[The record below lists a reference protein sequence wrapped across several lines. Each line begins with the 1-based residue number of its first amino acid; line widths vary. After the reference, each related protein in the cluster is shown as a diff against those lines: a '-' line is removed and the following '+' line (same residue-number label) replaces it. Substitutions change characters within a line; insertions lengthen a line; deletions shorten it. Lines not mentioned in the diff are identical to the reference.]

1 MAKTAAQP
9 KTMESNHKVASV
21 LSTGLF
27 AILCV
32 LIAFPLLAGFFASF
46 QEGRE
51 VVMKGMSLNLDFSKM
66 EEQFGDKRVVP
77 FSFSTDPESVQK
89 EQISCWLTYTNEKTH
104 EIIRNNLDRSP
115 LFSGAIEGTGPRYCP
130 SIEDKVVKFAEKE
143 RHQIFIEAER
153 GKIIILGNQKQM
165 NKALHFTLVFKKKH
179 LLRFATKSL
188 TRARDKHFFRLD
200 FVLYLRSYYV
210 AGKPVH

>member
-66 EEQFGDKRVVP
+66 
-77 FSFSTDPESVQK
+77 
-89 EQISCWLTYTNEKTH
+89 H
-104 EIIRNNLDRSP
+104 LDNYKY
-115 LFSGAIEGTGPRYCP
+115 LFSGN
-130 SIEDKVVKFAEKE
+130 EDSRKYFMWYKNSLILTLITVVLTLLVCY
-143 RHQIFIEAER
+143 FIAY
-153 GKIIILGNQKQM
+153 G
-165 NKALHFTLVFKKKH
+165 
-179 LLRFATKSL
+179 L
-188 TRARDKHFFRLD
+188 TM
-200 FVLYLRSYYV
+200 
-210 AGKPVH
+210 

>member
-66 EEQFGDKRVVP
+66 
-77 FSFSTDPESVQK
+77 
-89 EQISCWLTYTNEKTH
+89 H
-104 EIIRNNLDRSP
+104 LDNYKY
-115 LFSGAIEGTGPRYCP
+115 LFSGNEDSRKRSEERTQSR
-130 SIEDKVVKFAEKE
+130 SI
-143 RHQIFIEAER
+143 R
-153 GKIIILGNQKQM
+153 
-165 NKALHFTLVFKKKH
+165 
-179 LLRFATKSL
+179 RFAFMSL
-188 TRARDKHFFRLD
+188 FSISACTL
-200 FVLYLRSYYV
+200 
-210 AGKPVH
+210 

>member
-51 VVMKGMSLNLDFSKM
+51 VVMKGFLQDASGQL
-66 EEQFGDKRVVP
+66 
-77 FSFSTDPESVQK
+77 
-89 EQISCWLTYTNEKTH
+89 QI
-104 EIIRNNLDRSP
+104 P
-115 LFSGAIEGTGPRYCP
+115 
-130 SIEDKVVKFAEKE
+130 
-143 RHQIFIEAER
+143 
-153 GKIIILGNQKQM
+153 
-165 NKALHFTLVFKKKH
+165 VFRK
-179 LLRFATKSL
+179 
-188 TRARDKHFFRLD
+188 
-200 FVLYLRSYYV
+200 
-210 AGKPVH
+210 

>member
-51 VVMKGMSLNLDFSKM
+51 VVMKGMS
-66 EEQFGDKRVVP
+66 
-77 FSFSTDPESVQK
+77 
-89 EQISCWLTYTNEKTH
+89 
-104 EIIRNNLDRSP
+104 
-115 LFSGAIEGTGPRYCP
+115 
-130 SIEDKVVKFAEKE
+130 
-143 RHQIFIEAER
+143 
-153 GKIIILGNQKQM
+153 
-165 NKALHFTLVFKKKH
+165 
-179 LLRFATKSL
+179 
-188 TRARDKHFFRLD
+188 
-200 FVLYLRSYYV
+200 
-210 AGKPVH
+210 

>member
-66 EEQFGDKRVVP
+66 HLITTNTCF
-77 FSFSTDPESVQK
+77 PEMRIP
-89 EQISCWLTYTNEKTH
+89 ENILCGIKT
-104 EIIRNNLDRSP
+104 
-115 LFSGAIEGTGPRYCP
+115 
-130 SIEDKVVKFAEKE
+130 V
-143 RHQIFIEAER
+143 
-153 GKIIILGNQKQM
+153 
-165 NKALHFTLVFKKKH
+165 
-179 LLRFATKSL
+179 
-188 TRARDKHFFRLD
+188 
-200 FVLYLRSYYV
+200 
-210 AGKPVH
+210 

>member
-51 VVMKGMSLNLDFSKM
+51 VVMKGMSLTTNTCF
-66 EEQFGDKRVVP
+66 
-77 FSFSTDPESVQK
+77 PEM
-89 EQISCWLTYTNEKTH
+89 KTPVN
-104 EIIRNNLDRSP
+104 ILC
-115 LFSGAIEGTGPRYCP
+115 GT
-130 SIEDKVVKFAEKE
+130 KTV
-143 RHQIFIEAER
+143 
-153 GKIIILGNQKQM
+153 
-165 NKALHFTLVFKKKH
+165 
-179 LLRFATKSL
+179 
-188 TRARDKHFFRLD
+188 
-200 FVLYLRSYYV
+200 
-210 AGKPVH
+210 

>member
-51 VVMKGMSLNLDFSKM
+51 VVMKGMSLNFSKM
-66 EEQFGDKRVVP
+66 HLDNYKYLF
-77 FSFSTDPESVQK
+77 PEMRIP
-89 EQISCWLTYTNEKTH
+89 ENISCGIKT
-104 EIIRNNLDRSP
+104 
-115 LFSGAIEGTGPRYCP
+115 
-130 SIEDKVVKFAEKE
+130 V
-143 RHQIFIEAER
+143 
-153 GKIIILGNQKQM
+153 
-165 NKALHFTLVFKKKH
+165 
-179 LLRFATKSL
+179 
-188 TRARDKHFFRLD
+188 
-200 FVLYLRSYYV
+200 
-210 AGKPVH
+210 

>member
-51 VVMKGMSLNLDFSKM
+51 ECSDGKACSLKASDA
-66 EEQFGDKRVVP
+66 
-77 FSFSTDPESVQK
+77 
-89 EQISCWLTYTNEKTH
+89 EKTIYDIKKQH
-104 EIIRNNLDRSP
+104 IRVMDHNLICC
-115 LFSGAIEGTGPRYCP
+115 F
-130 SIEDKVVKFAEKE
+130 
-143 RHQIFIEAER
+143 
-153 GKIIILGNQKQM
+153 
-165 NKALHFTLVFKKKH
+165 
-179 LLRFATKSL
+179 
-188 TRARDKHFFRLD
+188 
-200 FVLYLRSYYV
+200 
-210 AGKPVH
+210 

>member
-66 EEQFGDKRVVP
+66 
-77 FSFSTDPESVQK
+77 
-89 EQISCWLTYTNEKTH
+89 H
-104 EIIRNNLDRSP
+104 LDNYKY
-115 LFSGAIEGTGPRYCP
+115 LFSGN
-130 SIEDKVVKFAEKE
+130 EDSRKYFMWYKNSLILTLITVVLTLLVCY
-143 RHQIFIEAER
+143 FIAMHPHFTTVS
-153 GKIIILGNQKQM
+153 GKYITYNFHKIIYFITNVYQSYRKL
-165 NKALHFTLVFKKKH
+165 FTST
-179 LLRFATKSL
+179 AWTCN
-188 TRARDKHFFRLD
+188 
-200 FVLYLRSYYV
+200 
-210 AGKPVH
+210 AGY

>member
-66 EEQFGDKRVVP
+66 
-77 FSFSTDPESVQK
+77 
-89 EQISCWLTYTNEKTH
+89 H
-104 EIIRNNLDRSP
+104 LDNYKY
-115 LFSGAIEGTGPRYCP
+115 LFSGNEDSRKYFMWYKNSLILTLITVVLTLLVCYFIAYGLTMYKFKLQGFLFFLVIATMCVPFEILMLPLYNEVTISLGS
-130 SIEDKVVKFAEKE
+130 SIQEPVLFSPDYVVRRRFSSLNSTC
-143 RHQIFIEAER
+143 R
-153 GKIIILGNQKQM
+153 
-165 NKALHFTLVFKKKH
+165 VFRKNFWMQEESTDAQSMVSV
-179 LLRFATKSL
+179 LRL
-188 TRARDKHFFRLD
+188 
-200 FVLYLRSYYV
+200 
-210 AGKPVH
+210 

>member
-66 EEQFGDKRVVP
+66 
-77 FSFSTDPESVQK
+77 
-89 EQISCWLTYTNEKTH
+89 H
-104 EIIRNNLDRSP
+104 LDNYKY
-115 LFSGAIEGTGPRYCP
+115 LFSGN
-130 SIEDKVVKFAEKE
+130 EDPDTDYSSSDTAGMLLHRIRSDHV
-143 RHQIFIEAER
+143 QI
-153 GKIIILGNQKQM
+153 
-165 NKALHFTLVFKKKH
+165 
-179 LLRFATKSL
+179 
-188 TRARDKHFFRLD
+188 
-200 FVLYLRSYYV
+200 
-210 AGKPVH
+210 

>member
-1 MAKTAAQP
+1 MAKTAVQP

-66 EEQFGDKRVVP
+66 
-77 FSFSTDPESVQK
+77 
-89 EQISCWLTYTNEKTH
+89 H
-104 EIIRNNLDRSP
+104 LDNYKY
-115 LFSGAIEGTGPRYCP
+115 LFSGN
-130 SIEDKVVKFAEKE
+130 EDSRKYFMWYKNSLILTLITVALTLLVCYFIAYGLTMYKFKLQGFLFFLVIATMCVP
-143 RHQIFIEAER
+143 FIM
-153 GKIIILGNQKQM
+153 KL
-165 NKALHFTLVFKKKH
+165 H
-179 LLRFATKSL
+179 LLELSIQEPVLFSPDYVVHRRFSSLNSTCRVFRKSFWMQEESTDAQSMVSVL
-188 TRARDKHFFRLD
+188 RL
-200 FVLYLRSYYV
+200 
-210 AGKPVH
+210 

>member
-51 VVMKGMSLNLDFSKM
+51 VVMKGMSPMWSIYRQL
-66 EEQFGDKRVVP
+66 
-77 FSFSTDPESVQK
+77 K
-89 EQISCWLTYTNEKTH
+89 ENRQILS
-104 EIIRNNLDRSP
+104 
-115 LFSGAIEGTGPRYCP
+115 
-130 SIEDKVVKFAEKE
+130 
-143 RHQIFIEAER
+143 
-153 GKIIILGNQKQM
+153 
-165 NKALHFTLVFKKKH
+165 
-179 LLRFATKSL
+179 
-188 TRARDKHFFRLD
+188 
-200 FVLYLRSYYV
+200 
-210 AGKPVH
+210 

>member
-66 EEQFGDKRVVP
+66 
-77 FSFSTDPESVQK
+77 
-89 EQISCWLTYTNEKTH
+89 H
-104 EIIRNNLDRSP
+104 LDNYKY
-115 LFSGAIEGTGPRYCP
+115 LFSGN
-130 SIEDKVVKFAEKE
+130 EDSRKYFMWYKKQSDPDTDHSSSDTAGMLLHRIRSDHV
-143 RHQIFIEAER
+143 QI
-153 GKIIILGNQKQM
+153 
-165 NKALHFTLVFKKKH
+165 
-179 LLRFATKSL
+179 
-188 TRARDKHFFRLD
+188 
-200 FVLYLRSYYV
+200 
-210 AGKPVH
+210 

>member
-66 EEQFGDKRVVP
+66 
-77 FSFSTDPESVQK
+77 
-89 EQISCWLTYTNEKTH
+89 H
-104 EIIRNNLDRSP
+104 LDNYKY
-115 LFSGAIEGTGPRYCP
+115 LFSGN
-130 SIEDKVVKFAEKE
+130 EDSRKYFMWYKNSLILTLITVVLTLLVCYFIAYGLTMYKFKLQGFLFFLVIATMCVPFEILMLPLYNE
-143 RHQIFIEAER
+143 VTSL
-153 GKIIILGNQKQM
+153 GIIN
-165 NKALHFTLVFKKKH
+165 
-179 LLRFATKSL
+179 
-188 TRARDKHFFRLD
+188 TRAGVILPGLCGASTIFF
-200 FVLYLRSYYV
+200 F
-210 AGKPVH
+210 

>member
-51 VVMKGMSLNLDFSKM
+51 VVMKGMSLNLDFSRCIWTTTNTC
-66 EEQFGDKRVVP
+66 F
-77 FSFSTDPESVQK
+77 PEMRIP
-89 EQISCWLTYTNEKTH
+89 ENILCGIKT
-104 EIIRNNLDRSP
+104 
-115 LFSGAIEGTGPRYCP
+115 
-130 SIEDKVVKFAEKE
+130 V
-143 RHQIFIEAER
+143 
-153 GKIIILGNQKQM
+153 
-165 NKALHFTLVFKKKH
+165 
-179 LLRFATKSL
+179 
-188 TRARDKHFFRLD
+188 
-200 FVLYLRSYYV
+200 
-210 AGKPVH
+210 

>member
-51 VVMKGMSLNLDFSKM
+51 AVSYTHLDVYKRQLLTPGASELISK
-66 EEQFGDKRVVP
+66 
-77 FSFSTDPESVQK
+77 ESV
-89 EQISCWLTYTNEKTH
+89 S
-104 EIIRNNLDRSP
+104 RSI
-115 LFSGAIEGTGPRYCP
+115 FCP
-130 SIEDKVVKFAEKE
+130 GGSIFGM
-143 RHQIFIEAER
+143 R
-153 GKIIILGNQKQM
+153 
-165 NKALHFTLVFKKKH
+165 
-179 LLRFATKSL
+179 
-188 TRARDKHFFRLD
+188 
-200 FVLYLRSYYV
+200 
-210 AGKPVH
+210 

>member
-66 EEQFGDKRVVP
+66 
-77 FSFSTDPESVQK
+77 
-89 EQISCWLTYTNEKTH
+89 H
-104 EIIRNNLDRSP
+104 LDNYKY
-115 LFSGAIEGTGPRYCP
+115 LFSGN
-130 SIEDKVVKFAEKE
+130 EDSRKYFMWYKNSLILTLITVVLTLLVCYFIAYGLTMYKFKL
-143 RHQIFIEAER
+143 QGF
-153 GKIIILGNQKQM
+153 L
-165 NKALHFTLVFKKKH
+165 FFLVIATMCVPCITKLH
-179 LLRFATKSL
+179 LLGSSIQEPVLFSPDYVVRRRFSSLNSTCRVFRKSFWMQVESTDAQSMVSVL
-188 TRARDKHFFRLD
+188 RL
-200 FVLYLRSYYV
+200 
-210 AGKPVH
+210 

>member
-1 MAKTAAQP
+1 MAKTAVQP

-66 EEQFGDKRVVP
+66 
-77 FSFSTDPESVQK
+77 
-89 EQISCWLTYTNEKTH
+89 H
-104 EIIRNNLDRSP
+104 LDNYKY
-115 LFSGAIEGTGPRYCP
+115 LFSGN
-130 SIEDKVVKFAEKE
+130 EDSRKYFMWYKNSLILTLITVGKMLEARSKGKTTDALKSLMKLSPKTAVVEKE
-143 RHQIFIEAER
+143 GKETSGIFIFP
-153 GKIIILGNQKQM
+153 GNC
-165 NKALHFTLVFKKKH
+165 N
-179 LLRFATKSL
+179 
-188 TRARDKHFFRLD
+188 
-200 FVLYLRSYYV
+200 YV
-210 AGKPVH
+210 CSF